1 MYSTETK
8 NLIET
13 ILSKVDILCYSIYR
27 HGSYDNDV
35 DLNSKIINAEYEIDY
50 PTYRHVN
57 TDLMNTFKQYNT
69 LFKSLDILFLVN
81 DIRIKYISNYPFKV
95 TMNIGVV
102 ILNTIDNAK
111 LKAILRVVDLK
122 DYIIKH

>member
-13 ILSKVDILCYSIYR
+13 ILSKIDILYHSIYR
-27 HGSYDNDV
+27 YGSHDNNV
-35 DLNSKIINAEYEIDY
+35 DLNSEVINVEYEIDY
-50 PTYRHVN
+50 LTYKNVN
-57 TDLMNTFKQYNT
+57 TDLTKTFKRYNT
-69 LFKSLDILFLVN
+69 LFKSLGILFLVN
-81 DIRIKYISNYPFKV
+81 DIRIKYINNYPFKV
-95 TMNIGVV
+95 TMDISV
-102 ILNTIDNAK
+102 IIPVTIDNAK